1 MSETAAPSSQQE
13 AADLVARAAR
23 AARAAQRSVAGARR
37 EVKDAGLC
45 AMADH
50 LEIGRAHV

>member
-37 EVKDAGLC
+37 Q
-45 AMADH
+45 
-50 LEIGRAHV
+50 LEIGRASCRERV